1 MLPSLSAEEAAKAS
15 TAITQEGL
23 ICSTTPFIISQVSI
37 PVSPSTPVVM
47 VATLPISRLRD
58 FQIADYTVQ
67 VNNKEF
73 KFTPPHFN
81 YGNVEKKIRNEELWQ
96 M

>member
-1 MLPSLSAEEAAKAS
+1 MDAYDSKIIMPSKSDSKTLLNVK
-15 TAITQEGL
+15 GGDN
-23 ICSTTPFIISQVSI
+23 
-37 PVSPSTPVVM
+37 PVVM

-81 YGNVEKKIRNEELWQ
+81 YVNVEKKIRNEELWQ